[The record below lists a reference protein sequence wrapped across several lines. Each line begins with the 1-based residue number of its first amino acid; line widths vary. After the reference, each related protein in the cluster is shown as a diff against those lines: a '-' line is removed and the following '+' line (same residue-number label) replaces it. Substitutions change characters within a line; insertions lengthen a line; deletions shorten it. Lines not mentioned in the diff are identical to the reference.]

1 MVKESEPVLD
11 VYLRHCPKFVDVAAS
26 ITGCRTRAE
35 DIVQDAFLKV
45 TAARQQNITIE
56 RPFAY
61 LMQVVRRLAIDGLR
75 GAKIRKAEDIADIAI
90 RHLLSDPLTP
100 EAYAGDREEL
110 ALIEQTLASLP
121 ERTRLAFEMKRFGG
135 YKLREIAAELDISI
149 VRAAQLVNEAMTACQ
164 AALDET
170 APKTDRPET
179 MAFKIFPEQRL
190 YHQTAFPSQESSP
203 KGWNSPWHA

>member
-11 VYLRHCPKFVDVAAS
+11 VYLRHRPKFVDVAAS
-26 ITGCRTRAE
+26 IIGCRTRAE

-56 RPFAY
+56 RPFSY

-135 YKLREIAAELDISI
+135 YKLREIAAEFDISI

-170 APKTDRPET
+170 APK
-179 MAFKIFPEQRL
+179 
-190 YHQTAFPSQESSP
+190 
-203 KGWNSPWHA
+203 N